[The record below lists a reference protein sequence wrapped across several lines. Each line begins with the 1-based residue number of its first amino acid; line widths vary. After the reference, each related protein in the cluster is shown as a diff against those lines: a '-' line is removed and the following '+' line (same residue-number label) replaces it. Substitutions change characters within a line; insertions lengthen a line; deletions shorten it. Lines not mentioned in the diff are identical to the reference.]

1 MVGYWLYLTIHVQVR
16 TLGHTNLYIYC
27 TILSYWIT
35 MFGLSI
41 KSLLDTK
48 CPFIKDTKCPN
59 VTHVDDFICDNCC
72 VSIVRYKIDRI
83 NYKKTN

>member
-1 MVGYWLYLTIHVQVR
+1 
-16 TLGHTNLYIYC
+16 
-27 TILSYWIT
+27 

-59 VTHVDDFICDNCC
+59 VTHVCQMILYATNCC
-72 VSIVRYKIDRI
+72 VSIVRYKFDRI
-83 NYKKTN
+83 IYKKTN

>member
-1 MVGYWLYLTIHVQVR
+1 
-16 TLGHTNLYIYC
+16 
-27 TILSYWIT
+27 

-59 VTHVDDFICDNCC
+59 VTHVCQMILYATIVVCM
-72 VSIVRYKIDRI
+72 SIVRYKFDRI

>member
-1 MVGYWLYLTIHVQVR
+1 
-16 TLGHTNLYIYC
+16 
-27 TILSYWIT
+27 

-59 VTHVDDFICDNCC
+59 VTHVCQMILYATIVVRVLYDINLIE
-72 VSIVRYKIDRI
+72 SIIKKQIEVVLRI
-83 NYKKTN
+83 SLI